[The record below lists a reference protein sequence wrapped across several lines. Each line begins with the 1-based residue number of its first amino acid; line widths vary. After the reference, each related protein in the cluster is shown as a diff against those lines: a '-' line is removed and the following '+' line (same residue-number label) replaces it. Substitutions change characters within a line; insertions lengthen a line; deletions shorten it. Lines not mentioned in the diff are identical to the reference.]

1 MLDQLSALGQV
12 ILVDLVLA
20 GDNAVAVGLAAAG
33 LAAHQRSKVILIGIA
48 AAAVLRIIFALLT
61 VWLLGIPGIMLFGGL
76 LLLWVAWSLGKELW
90 DNRSPDEQAYDH
102 ETTKPKTM
110 KQAITQIVVA
120 DVSMSLDNVLAV
132 AGIARDHVYILVFG
146 LALAVVL
153 MGVAAAGIA
162 KLLQKHFWIG
172 YVGVALILYVAI
184 MMIYDGAGDVMTRF
198 A

>member
-33 LAAHQRSKVILIGIA
+33 LAAAERNKVILIGIA
-48 AAAVLRIIFALLT
+48 AAAVLRIIFAVMT

-76 LLLWVAWSLGKELW
+76 LLLWVAWSLGRELW
-90 DNRSPDEQAYDH
+90 HNRSPDVQAYDH
-102 ETTKPKTM
+102 DTTRPKTM
-110 KQAITQIVVA
+110 RQAITQIVVA

-132 AGIARDHVYILVFG
+132 AGIARDHIYVLVFG

-162 KLLQKHFWIG
+162 RLLQKHFWVG
-172 YVGVALILYVAI
+172 YVGVALILYVAA
-184 MMIYDGAGDVMTRF
+184 MMILDGATDVFTRL